1 MLGKGLIKGMSI
13 TLRRFFGRPNT
24 VEYPEEKIAMTPR
37 FRGGSLVLDRGR
49 CIACGLCAM
58 ACPNAVIDLAT
69 ETGEDKKKR
78 LTVYRYH
85 AGLCLFCNLCLE
97 ACPVQALS
105 WSQDYEAACYR
116 REGLSTDCLAA
127 GQRGDK
133 VG

>member
-1 MLGKGLIKGMSI
+1 MIGKGLVKGMAI
-13 TLRRFFGRPNT
+13 TLRRFFARPNT
-24 VEYPEEKIAMTPR
+24 VEYPEEKIPMTPR

-58 ACPNAVIDLAT
+58 ACPNEVIELAT

-78 LTVYRYH
+78 LTAYRYN

-97 ACPVQALS
+97 ACPVKALT
-105 WSQDYEAACYR
+105 WSRDYEAACYR
-116 REGLSTDCLAA
+116 REGLSYDCLAA
-127 GQRGDK
+127 DERGDK